1 MNMIVLYEDD
11 ALIVCVKP
19 SGVLSEKS
27 EKPNMVSLIAAHTGA
42 EPFPVHRLDK
52 ETGGVTVY
60 AKTKQAAAELSRQIQ
75 QGIFK
80 KRYLAVAQGVFDEK
94 SGEMQ
99 DLLFHDKQKNKTFAV
114 SRQRAGV
121 KTAELSYNVIDEKNG
136 FSLVDIVLRTGRTHQ
151 IRAQFSSRNHPLF
164 GDRKYGGRA
173 GNLALHAYRLAF
185 SHPHSGEALELEYPP
200 DFTIPPW
207 NMFGNKK
214 E

>member
-1 MNMIVLYEDD
+1 
-11 ALIVCVKP
+11 
-19 SGVLSEKS
+19 
-27 EKPNMVSLIAAHTGA
+27 
-42 EPFPVHRLDK
+42 
-52 ETGGVTVY
+52 
-60 AKTKQAAAELSRQIQ
+60 
-75 QGIFK
+75 
-80 KRYLAVAQGVFDEK
+80 
-94 SGEMQ
+94 MQ

-121 KTAELSYNVIDEKNG
+121 KTAELSYSVIDEKNG

-185 SHPHSGEALELEYPP
+185 SHPRSGETLEFEYPP

-207 NMFGNKK
+207 NMFDYKK